1 MQERTC
7 AKPEVGPFTVTVV
20 GLGLMG
26 ASLAMALKGFKDAHI
41 IGLNRSEDSVRRALT
56 EGAVDEGYS
65 WIKEE
70 GAARTALGCSNLVV
84 ICLYADAAMDFLRG
98 FGGSCKAGAVVT
110 DVTGVKEAMIALAE
124 ESLPSNVDFVGAHP
138 MAGRECSGYESAIPD
153 LFAGCNYVITP
164 HEKNRPESIA
174 LVQDMARYVG
184 AGRITMADAAT
195 HDEMIAYTSQM
206 AHVLASA
213 IVQNSRLTP
222 SLGFEGNSFG
232 DLTRVA
238 RGISGGMWSE
248 LFVLNRAPLSAV
260 LRELEESIADLR
272 QRTEAGDKEGIRK
285 ILEDTARRKA
295 EWEERHEENVNGGV

>member
-1 MQERTC
+1 MGKNEGG
-7 AKPEVGPFTVTVV
+7 KPETGPFTVAVA

-26 ASLAMALKGFKDAHI
+26 ASLAMALRGFKDARI
-41 IGLNRSEDSVRRALT
+41 IGLNRSAKPVECSLA
-56 EGAVDEGYS
+56 EGVADEAYS
-65 WIKEE
+65 WVREE
-70 GAARTALGCSNLVV
+70 GAARAALGRSDLVV
-84 ICLYADAAMDFLRG
+84 ICLYADATMEFLRR
-98 FGGSCKAGAVVT
+98 FGGDCKAGAVVT
-110 DVTGVKEAMIALAE
+110 DVTGVKAAVIDLAR
-124 ESLPSNVDFVGAHP
+124 ESLPPEVDFVGAHP

-153 LFAGCNYVITP
+153 LFVGCNYVITP
-164 HEKNRPESIA
+164 DEKNRTESIA
-174 LVQDMARYVG
+174 LVQSMAAHVG

-248 LFVLNRAPLSAV
+248 LFVLNKEPLSAV

-272 QRTEAGDKEGIRK
+272 RKAEAGDKEGICH

-295 EWEERHEENVNGGV
+295 EWEARHEENVNGRD